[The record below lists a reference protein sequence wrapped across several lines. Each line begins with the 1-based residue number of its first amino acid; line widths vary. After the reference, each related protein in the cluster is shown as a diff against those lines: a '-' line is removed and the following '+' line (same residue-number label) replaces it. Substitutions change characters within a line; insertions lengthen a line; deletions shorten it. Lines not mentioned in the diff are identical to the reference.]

1 MNTTVR
7 FAGDPQFNLVT
18 AADGKLVTLTG
29 YAILYGVLSSD
40 RGGYKVRLLP
50 GSAKPTENCFAC
62 WAHDMADVL
71 GCTDNGTLKLESDA
85 VGVKFSVDLPDTQC
99 GRDAA
104 TLVGRKDVKGVSF
117 RMESVRGEWLETP
130 EGQVLEVS
138 EFTYSHVA
146 PVAEPAFIGTNV
158 SLVVDA
164 PKPPAD
170 NNKSNAAAR
179 LRLEKLKLAHQ
190 TARHQGTKRS

>member
-1 MNTTVR
+1 MNDTIR
-7 FAGDPQFNLVT
+7 FAGDATFNLVT
-18 AADGKLVTLTG
+18 TDGNKVTLTG
-29 YAILYGVLSSD
+29 YAMKWNELSSD
-40 RGGYKVRLLP
+40 RGGYTVRLLP

-71 GCTDNGTLKLESDA
+71 GCTGNGTLTLENDQ
-85 VGVKFSVDLPDTQC
+85 VGVKFSLQLPDTQR

-104 TLVGRKDVKGVSF
+104 ALIGRRDVQGVSF
-117 RMESVRGEWLETP
+117 RMETVKGDFVETP
-130 EGQVLEVS
+130 SGNVLEVT

-158 SLVVDA
+158 ALTLT
-164 PKPPAD
+164 PPPPTAD
-170 NNKSNAAAR
+170 NNRSNAAAR

-190 TARHQGTKRS
+190 AARHQGIQR